1 MSSELQSQLESM
13 TIGQWQARLILK
25 SASFMATFVEST
37 PDDKARWRPS
47 IDEKSQTRSI
57 LEQVGE
63 CIFANVRFFHIL
75 QGETPPSPPAEWDT
89 FESKE
94 VAIQELTRSAQALA
108 DVVEKLDSAAL
119 AKEYPTHRG
128 PMPGALA
135 IQFPVRNM
143 TYHMG
148 QINLIQ
154 LLYGDTHFHISKD
167 FTTF

>member
-1 MSSELQSQLESM
+1 MSTELQQELESM

-25 SASFMATFVEST
+25 TFVLST
-37 PDDKARWRPS
+37 PDDKVRWQPS
-47 IDEKSQTRSI
+47 LNENSQTRSI

-63 CIFANVRFFHIL
+63 CIFANERFVYIL
-75 QGETPPSPPAEWDT
+75 QGETPPAPPTEWDT
-89 FESKE
+89 FGSKE
-94 VAIQELTRSAQALA
+94 EAIQELKRSAKALA
-108 DVVEKLDSAAL
+108 NVVEKLDCAAL

-154 LLYGDTHFHISKD
+154 LLYGDTDFHITTE